1 MNIPSL
7 RRFLRR
13 TAWCALALAGVS
25 LSAMTVVPPTF
36 HQLTSDAAQI
46 QRIEVTAVEA
56 RWDDAPTGRVIH
68 TYVTGRVLRNLK
80 GPAGAT
86 VTLRFLGG
94 EVDGQRL
101 HVADMPQLK
110 AGERYILFVADNG
123 KAFCPLVG
131 VMYGDYPIVKDPA
144 TGVEKVV
151 RYNHT
156 PLRSADAVNTPATG
170 EPVADGPVAAGT
182 VSAQS
187 LRDTMTVEAFEAAIQ
202 AELSA
207 KDSGE
212 AESK

>member
-1 MNIPSL
+1 MNFPSL
-7 RRFLRR
+7 PRFLRR
-13 TAWCALALAGVS
+13 TAWCALALTGVS

-36 HQLTSDAAQI
+36 HQLTSDAAQV

-56 RWDDAPTGRVIH
+56 RWDDSPSGRVIH
-68 TYVTGRVLRNLK
+68 TYVTARVLRNLK
-80 GPAGAT
+80 GTAGET

-101 HVADMPQLK
+101 RVADMPQLEVGGK
-110 AGERYILFVADNG
+110 YIVFVAGNG
-123 KAFCPLVG
+123 TAFCPLVG
-131 VMYGDYPIVKDPA
+131 VMYGDYPIVKDPG

-170 EPVADGPVAAGT
+170 AAVDAAGT

-187 LRDTMTVEAFEAAIQ
+187 LRDTMTVEAFESAIRGELNDTQRQ
-202 AELSA
+202 A
-207 KDSGE
+207 K
-212 AESK
+212 